1 MFFERPNFHKKI
13 HELYKKIRELYK
25 KVREPKRLSYK
36 ILEDLKRLQ
45 EIYFKSESDVEKT
58 EIERNQR
65 ELIERLKKQV
75 KKILK
80 KVENPFTPEED
91 RDRLM
96 AEYGFIIDEMAINLP
111 RSEMIQGNMRDIQ
124 NEALEKLQRYLKQR
138 PQAKEVA
145 RSIFML
151 FHHGAGIDKNLTADA
166 YQQMLQNQLPSEKFA
181 CEYVDAEEKA
191 KLFLERY
198 IAATLGIEKFSLDDN
213 DDYQELIRLIDQEQL
228 SQEQRTCIIDA
239 ANWYRRISYY
249 QKVANLDK
257 NRETYLGRAIELH
270 AKLAEVDP
278 SFNEFLDAIYQEQG
292 IEKPEKFTK

>member
-1 MFFERPNFHKKI
+1 LEKLRNLLRSKSRSPY
-13 HELYKKIRELYK
+13 E
-25 KVREPKRLSYK
+25 
-36 ILEDLKRLQ
+36 ILEKLRNLLRSRPRSPYEILEKLRKSQ

-65 ELIERLKKQV
+65 KLIERLKEQTR
-75 KKILK
+75 KILEK
-80 KVENPFTPEED
+80 IENPSTPEED

-96 AEYGFIIDEMAINLP
+96 AEYGFIMDQMAINLP
-111 RSEMIQGNMRDIQ
+111 WSEMIQGNMQDIQ
-124 NEALEKLQRYLKQR
+124 NEALEKLQEYLKQH

-151 FHHGAGIDKNLTADA
+151 FHHGAGIDKNLTADT
-166 YQQMLQNQLPSEKFA
+166 YKRMLQNQLPSEKFA
-181 CEYVDAEEKA
+181 CEYVNAEERGKPS
-191 KLFLERY
+191 LERY
-198 IAATLGIEKFSLDDN
+198 IAATLGKEKFSLDDN

-257 NRETYLGRAIELH
+257 NREMYLGRAIELH
-270 AKLAEVDP
+270 EKLAEVDP
-278 SFNEFLDAIYQEQG
+278 NFNKFLDAIYQEQG